1 MHKNSNSIEVTT
13 TISSCYHESE
23 IDQWFPNHEL
33 HFTLK
38 DFLHIFFFQRIH
50 SALIL
55 AKAMDGRTIR
65 GFRSILTCQT
75 CFTFSLVKLDLV
87 GRTLGPD
94 NMTAFQTQSM
104 IQGKLKELL
113 T

>member
-1 MHKNSNSIEVTT
+1 M
-13 TISSCYHESE
+13 
-23 IDQWFPNHEL
+23 L
-33 HFTLK
+33 
-38 DFLHIFFFQRIH
+38 FFFFPGEKH

-87 GRTLGPD
+87 GRTLGP
-94 NMTAFQTQSM
+94 NNKTAFQTQSM

>member
-1 MHKNSNSIEVTT
+1 MASGPITSWQIDGETVADFIFLGSNRE
-13 TISSCYHESE
+13 
-23 IDQWFPNHEL
+23 
-33 HFTLK
+33 
-38 DFLHIFFFQRIH
+38 IH

-87 GRTLGPD
+87 GRTLGPN
-94 NMTAFQTQSM
+94 NMTTFQTQSM
-104 IQGKLKELL
+104 SQGNPKELL

>member
-1 MHKNSNSIEVTT
+1 
-13 TISSCYHESE
+13 
-23 IDQWFPNHEL
+23 
-33 HFTLK
+33 
-38 DFLHIFFFQRIH
+38 
-50 SALIL
+50 
-55 AKAMDGRTIR
+55 MDGRTIR